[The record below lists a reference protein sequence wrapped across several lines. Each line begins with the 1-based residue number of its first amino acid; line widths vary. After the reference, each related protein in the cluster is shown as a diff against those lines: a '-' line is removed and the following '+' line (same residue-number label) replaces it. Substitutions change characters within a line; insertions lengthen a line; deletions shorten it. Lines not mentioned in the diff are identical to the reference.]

1 MQVLVEPA
9 DGGGELEV
17 GQEDAEDAGDDAA
30 VLAAD
35 LADQQA
41 ARAAGGLR
49 SDGQDAG
56 HGTSFGGGAAARSP
70 EEWQ

>member
-1 MQVLVEPA
+1 VQVLVEPA

-17 GQEDAEDAGDDAA
+17 GQEDAGEAWDDAA
-30 VLAAD
+30 VFAAG

-49 SDGQDAG
+49 GDGQDAG
-56 HGTSFGGGAAARSP
+56 HGTSFGGGAAARSR